1 MPPLTHKCGVD
12 AEPLYRYE
20 PGGYHPLELGETLKD
35 GRYKILHKL
44 GWGGYS
50 TTWAAKD
57 QKTNSYVAVKV
68 KVSEANDTR
77 ELKVL
82 QALSALPANHP
93 GSSRITK
100 LLDHFTLEGPNGSHE
115 CLVLEI
121 AGPNIADA
129 VDPYCYSSRL
139 PAELVKAVTK
149 HVLQGLDFL
158 AANDIA
164 HGGKVSN
171 FWALLSVPDLN
182 SLSEEDFVARL
193 GKVETGAVNRL
204 DGGPL
209 EDNPP
214 TRIVEPASFQ
224 QTDAMLSCPSVM
236 ILDFGEAFFGN
247 NAPDTLHTLV
257 ALRAPEVV
265 FGDRLDPRVDLW
277 SAGCM
282 IFELITGQSP
292 FDTIGQTPPL
302 LVEQML
308 EELPDELPSRWQA
321 KWQVMQQDLVEERN
335 RQQSMSEEDDE
346 VFTLRE

>member
-1 MPPLTHKCGVD
+1 MAHLIFQRVGAVSVNGYSIPSICLRRLNPSRCNYSKMPPLTHKCSID
-12 AEPLYRYE
+12 AEPLYRHE

-35 GRYKILHKL
+35 GRYKVLHKL

-57 QKTNSYVAVKV
+57 QGTNSYVAVKV
-68 KVSEANDTR
+68 KVSEVKENR

-82 QALSALPANHP
+82 QALSALPRNHP
-93 GSSRITK
+93 GSSRITQ

-121 AGPNIADA
+121 AGPNIADS
-129 VDPYCYSSRL
+129 VGPYCYGSRL
-139 PAELVKAVTK
+139 PAELLKVVTK
-149 HVLQGLDFL
+149 QVLQGLDFL
-158 AANDIA
+158 TLNDIA
-164 HGGKVSN
+164 HGDLHTRN
-171 FWALLSVPDLN
+171 IALAVPDLN

-193 GKVETGAVNRL
+193 GKVETGAVTRL

-209 EDNPP
+209 EDNLP

-224 QTDAMLSCPSVM
+224 KTDVMLSCPSVK

-247 NAPDTLHTLV
+247 NAPDTLHTPV

-282 IFELITGQSP
+282 IFELITGQPP
-292 FDTIGQTPPL
+292 FDTIGQTTPL
-302 LVEQML
+302 LVE
-308 EELPDELPSRWQA
+308 
-321 KWQVMQQDLVEERN
+321 
-335 RQQSMSEEDDE
+335 
-346 VFTLRE
+346 